1 MFVVTDFDQLV
12 RKLDRRN
19 RVLVLQVS
27 RSEDGREEP
36 ALWIAAAKEPIR
48 KLELVDSDLVGRAI
62 LSDILVR
69 GPDPNTWSHH
79 KRLSANKKLVATA
92 EYKAAVFIRRNLMV
106 NKVFALLTLIAVIAL
121 IAAVIVIEV
130 SRPRMENSDPVTLQQ
145 GENPLTKEKDATLC
159 YPRGSSAC
167 IESAN

>member
-36 ALWIAAAKEPIR
+36 TLWIAAAKEPIR

-62 LSDILVR
+62 LSDLLVR
-69 GPDPNTWSHH
+69 GPDPNTW
-79 KRLSANKKLVATA
+79 
-92 EYKAAVFIRRNLMV
+92 
-106 NKVFALLTLIAVIAL
+106 
-121 IAAVIVIEV
+121 
-130 SRPRMENSDPVTLQQ
+130 
-145 GENPLTKEKDATLC
+145 
-159 YPRGSSAC
+159 
-167 IESAN
+167 

>member
-27 RSEDGREEP
+27 RTEDGQEKP
-36 ALWIAAAKEPIR
+36 SLWIAAAKEPIR
-48 KLELVDSDLVGRAI
+48 KLEIVDSDLVGRAI
-62 LSDILVR
+62 LSDLLLR
-69 GPDPNTWSHH
+69 GPDPNTWSHR
-79 KRLSANKKLVATA
+79 KRLASNKKLVATA

-106 NKVFALLTLIAVIAL
+106 NKAFGLLTLIAIAAL

-130 SRPRMENSDPVTLQQ
+130 SRPRDEAGEPVTRQQ
-145 GENPLTKEKDATLC
+145 GEEMPETEKDATLC

-167 IESAN
+167 VNSTN